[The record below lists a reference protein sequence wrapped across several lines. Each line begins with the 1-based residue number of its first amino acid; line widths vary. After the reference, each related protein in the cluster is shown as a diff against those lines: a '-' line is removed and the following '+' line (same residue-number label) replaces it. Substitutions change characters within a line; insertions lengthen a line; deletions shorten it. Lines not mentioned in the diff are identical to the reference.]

1 MIIITIIF
9 MMKVMII
16 KKINEWQKLQT
27 HVVIRTI
34 MKTIMREIMK
44 ILDINI
50 NDDNSDNNN

>member
-1 MIIITIIF
+1 

-16 KKINEWQKLQT
+16 KKINEKLQT
-27 HVVIRTI
+27 HVIRTI

>member
-1 MIIITIIF
+1 

-16 KKINEWQKLQT
+16 KKINEKLQT